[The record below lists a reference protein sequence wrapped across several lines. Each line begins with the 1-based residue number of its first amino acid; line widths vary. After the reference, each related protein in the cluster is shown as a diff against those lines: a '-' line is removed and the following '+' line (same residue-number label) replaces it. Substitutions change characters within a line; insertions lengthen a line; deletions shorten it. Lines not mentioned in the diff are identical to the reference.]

1 MRSVPRAASA
11 FAVAAIAVGGLALA
25 PLVRAQPTPVIVPG
39 VAPLPGSS
47 SSVYTGTGPI
57 VGAVSSA
64 PKVDESPPP
73 PLAEPAH
80 VVGGWKQLWTE
91 ASKNT
96 VDLRIA
102 LAEIERA
109 EAATRIAWGA
119 ALPQVNA
126 SATLTHIPA
135 GGSGSAS
142 FFPASSN
149 TLSMQISAV
158 QPLINLRAWH
168 AIGTARELEDLAHLS
183 IADVRRR
190 VGVGLARAAVGI
202 ASAQRLAELNRVS
215 LQAALERLALT
226 RKRLAAG
233 VGDTRDLVRAQ
244 QDVAQSRSVIAG
256 ADEALVQAREGLA
269 VLLSLSGELGVA
281 ADPGALEAE
290 ILAFCGDVKGKP
302 EERPDV
308 IIAKKQ
314 IDIAKRN
321 VDDIALKFVPTLT
334 AQLSANATGLA
345 FSGPFVTGWT
355 ISGTL
360 SIPLYDGGVRYGE
373 KRDREALVEEARAR
387 AVQTEVSAM
396 VEVSQARRAIA
407 VAEAAQVAARE
418 ARDLAAEADRLARVA
433 YAAGVGTNFDLIDAG
448 RTLRTAETQ
457 LILRDL
463 DVARARLS
471 LPFLEGNC
479 AGVTAAK

>member
-1 MRSVPRAASA
+1 MRSQPRAA
-11 FAVAAIAVGGLALA
+11 FAIAALVVGGIATTS
-25 PLVRAQPTPVIVPG
+25 LVRAQPTPVNVPG
-39 VAPLPGSS
+39 VAPIPGSS
-47 SSVYTGTGPI
+47 ATVNTGTGPI

-73 PLAEPAH
+73 PLVEATHAI
-80 VVGGWKQLWTE
+80 GGWSALWAE

-96 VDLRIA
+96 VDLRVA
-102 LAEIERA
+102 LAEIDRA

-119 ALPQVNA
+119 ALPNVNA

-135 GGSGSAS
+135 GGAGSAS

-149 TLSMQISAV
+149 TLSMQVSAV
-158 QPLINLRAWH
+158 QSLINLRAWH
-168 AIGTARELEDLAHLS
+168 AIGTSRELEDLAVLS
-183 IADVRRR
+183 VVDVRRR
-190 VGVGLARAAVGI
+190 VGLGLARAAVGI
-202 ASAQRLAELNRVS
+202 ASAERLADLNRVS
-215 LQAALERLALT
+215 LQAALERLQLT

-269 VLLSLSGELGVA
+269 VLLSLPGELGVA
-281 ADPGALEAE
+281 VDPQTLEAQ
-290 ILAFCGDVKGKP
+290 IIAFCGEAKGKP
-302 EERPDV
+302 EDRPDV
-308 IIAKKQ
+308 VIAKKQ

-360 SIPLYDGGVRYGE
+360 TIPLYDGGVRYGE
-373 KRDREALVEEARAR
+373 LRDRKALVEEARAR
-387 AVQTEVSAM
+387 AVATEVGAL

-457 LILRDL
+457 LVLRDL

-471 LPFLEGNC
+471 LPFVEGHC
-479 AGVTAAK
+479 AGVTASK